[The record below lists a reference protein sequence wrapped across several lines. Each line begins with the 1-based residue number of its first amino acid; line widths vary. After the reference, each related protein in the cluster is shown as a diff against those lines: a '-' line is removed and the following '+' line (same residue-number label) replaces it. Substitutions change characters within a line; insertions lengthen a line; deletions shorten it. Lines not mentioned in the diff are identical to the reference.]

1 MSSENEGG
9 LPPSGEPGAEP
20 AGRFDAF
27 RARRAEEREQQE
39 TQTAYTFPPE
49 YAADPG
55 TVFPP
60 TGQAEQAA
68 PPFGETY
75 GGPGLG
81 PEYGA
86 APGGRFGASPRWRS
100 VAIFAGA
107 VVVAGALGLG
117 AWAAFGS
124 SGQSP
129 AGAAAGG
136 TATATAAGTGAGAGA
151 GAGTGV
157 DKHTKA
163 LTFRVTIQSV
173 GADAF
178 TGSVVANGEKVTV
191 ALTDKTRYGTKA
203 HPFSR
208 GDLTA
213 GETVLVRGRRTG
225 TDTVTATIVAAN
237 TDASA
242 VATDDAGGAAA

>member
-9 LPPSGEPGAEP
+9 LPPSAGEPGAEP
-20 AGRFDAF
+20 TSQIDAF

-39 TQTAYTFPPE
+39 TQTTYTFPPE

-55 TVFPP
+55 SALPP
-60 TGQAEQAA
+60 AEPNEPAA

-75 GGPGLG
+75 GGPA
-81 PEYGA
+81 YGA
-86 APGGRFGASPRWRS
+86 APGGRFGASSRWRS

-107 VVVAGALGLG
+107 VLVAGVLGLG

-124 SGQSP
+124 SGPSS
-129 AGAAAGG
+129 AAAAGG
-136 TATATAAGTGAGAGA
+136 TATATAAGDGA
-151 GAGTGV
+151 GAGTRAGTGA
-157 DKHTKA
+157 DKRTKV

-178 TGSVVANGEKVTV
+178 TGSLVADGAKVTV
-191 ALTDKTRYGTKA
+191 ALTDKTRYGTRA
-203 HPFSR
+203 RPFSR

-225 TDTVTATIVAAN
+225 PDTVTATIVAAN

-242 VATDDAGGAAA
+242 LATDDAGGAAA